1 MSTGIPTST
10 TRRTTPNTKPTVLG
24 VVTARA
30 GSKGIPGK
38 NTKRLAG
45 KPLIAYTIESA
56 LASGVFDR
64 LILSSDDEEAAG
76 IARELGCDVP
86 FMRPAALCADDT
98 PHLPVMQHAVAWMR
112 DEQHYRPDWV
122 MILMPTS
129 PLRQPKHIVESVALA
144 LESGADSVVSVD
156 EMPAHFNPMRALTI
170 DRDGWARLLV
180 GDQPVK
186 RRPTRRQDMPKAW
199 VFNGAIYL
207 CRASLLFDPVEP
219 SLYGDRV
226 AAYVMPAPYGS
237 NIDDPEDWART
248 ERLLGRLP

>member
-1 MSTGIPTST
+1 M
-10 TRRTTPNTKPTVLG
+10 TPKPTVLG

-38 NTKRLAG
+38 NTRPLAG

-64 LILSSDDEEAAG
+64 LILSTDDEEAAR
-76 IARELGCDVP
+76 IARGLGCDVP
-86 FMRPAALCADDT
+86 FMRPAALSADDT

-112 DEQHYRPDWV
+112 DRQRYEPEWV

-129 PLRQPKHIVESVALA
+129 PLRRPSDIAAAVALA
-144 LESGADSVVSVD
+144 VERGADSVVSVD
-156 EMPAHFNPMRALTI
+156 AMPAHYHPMRALTI
-170 DRDGWARLLV
+170 GAGGWARLLI
-180 GDQPVK
+180 GDQPVR
-186 RRPTRRQDMPKAW
+186 RRPVRRQGMPDAW

-207 CRASLLFDPVEP
+207 FRASLLSDPVEP
-219 SLYGDRV
+219 NLYGDQV
-226 AAYVMPAPYGS
+226 AAYVMPPPYGS
-237 NIDDPEDWART
+237 NIDDEEDWANV

>member
-1 MSTGIPTST
+1 MAP
-10 TRRTTPNTKPTVLG
+10 KPTVLG
-24 VVTARA
+24 VITARA

-56 LASGVFDR
+56 RASGVFDR
-64 LILSSDDEEAAG
+64 LILSTDDEEAAR
-76 IARELGCDVP
+76 IAREQGVEVP
-86 FMRPAALCADDT
+86 FMRPPALCADDT
-98 PHLPVMQHAVAWMR
+98 PHLPVMQHAVSWMR
-112 DEQHYRPDWV
+112 DEQRYEADWV

-129 PLRQPKHIVESVALA
+129 PLRRPEHIAESLALA
-144 LESGADSVVSVD
+144 IRSGADSVVSVD
-156 EMPAHFNPMRALTI
+156 EMPPHFHPMRAVTI
-170 DRDGWARLLV
+170 DGDGWVRLFV

-186 RRPTRRQDMPKAW
+186 RRPVRRQDMPKAW

-207 CRASLLFDPVEP
+207 FRSRLLFDPAEP

-237 NIDDPEDWART
+237 NIDDPEDWANV
-248 ERLLGRLP
+248 ERLLGRFP

>member
-1 MSTGIPTST
+1 M
-10 TRRTTPNTKPTVLG
+10 TPKPAVLG

-30 GSKGIPGK
+30 GSKGIRGK

-56 LASGVFDR
+56 LASGAFDR
-64 LILSSDDEEAAG
+64 LILSTDDEEAAR
-76 IARELGCDVP
+76 IARDLGCDVP
-86 FMRPAALCADDT
+86 FKRPAALCADDT

-112 DEQHYRPDWV
+112 DEERYEPDWV

-129 PLRQPKHIVESVALA
+129 PLRQAAHIVESIALA

-156 EMPAHFNPMRALTI
+156 RMPAHYHPLRALAV
-170 DRDGWARLLV
+170 DEQGWARLYV
-180 GDQPVK
+180 GDRPV
-186 RRPTRRQDMPKAW
+186 RERPVRRQGMPDAW

-207 CRASLLFDPVEP
+207 FKAALLRGPEP

-226 AAYVMPAPYGS
+226 TAYPMAPPFGH
-237 NIDDPEDWART
+237 NIDAASDWT
-248 ERLLGRLP
+248 EAERILSSSG